1 MTAAPFPPTMGRAG
15 GPDRQGNDRRAHQK
29 GHGLSGHIGIAG
41 VSPEGAALFCQA
53 LTRQLSRQAG
63 DGIGPNA
70 WPRVT
75 MHNEPFGL
83 YLDALRERDWMRV
96 GALLRR
102 SADKLA
108 GCGATFCLTPDNA
121 VQHGI
126 HVAEVGSPIPWVTMP
141 ELVADALVEAGCRT
155 VGIIGT
161 KMVTTGSTYQTMLGL
176 RGVQLLAPE
185 LDEIDDLDGIIFNEL
200 IYGRRRA
207 ESQSRVLT
215 IVRHFADRGCEGVIL
230 GCSEAPLVITP
241 DNSPIAVFDAAEILA
256 MGAIVRAVRG

>member
-1 MTAAPFPPTMGRAG
+1 
-15 GPDRQGNDRRAHQK
+15 
-29 GHGLSGHIGIAG
+29 
-41 VSPEGAALFCQA
+41 
-53 LTRQLSRQAG
+53 
-63 DGIGPNA
+63 
-70 WPRVT
+70 VT
-75 MHNEPFGL
+75 LHNEPFGL
-83 YLDALRERDWMRV
+83 YLDAIQERDWMRV

-108 GCGATFCLTPDNA
+108 GCGATFCVTPDNA

-126 HVAEVGSPIPWVTMP
+126 HVAEVGSPSPWVTIP

-185 LDEIDDLDGIIFNEL
+185 TVEIDDLDRIIFKEL
-200 IYGRRRA
+200 IYGLRRP
-207 ESQSRVLT
+207 ESQTRVLE
-215 IVRHFADRGCEGVIL
+215 IVRRFADRGCEGVIL

-241 DNSPIAVFDAAEILA
+241 EISPISVYDAAEILA
-256 MGAIVRAVRG
+256 IGAVARAVRG

>member
-1 MTAAPFPPTMGRAG
+1 M
-15 GPDRQGNDRRAHQK
+15 
-29 GHGLSGHIGIAG
+29 SGHIGIAG
-41 VSPEGAALFCQA
+41 VSPEGAALFYQS
-53 LTRQLSRQAG
+53 LNRQLAESG
-63 DGIGPNA
+63 HDPKG

-75 MHNEPFGL
+75 LHNEPFGL
-83 YLDALRERDWMRV
+83 YIQALQERDWMRV

-126 HVAEVGSPIPWVTMP
+126 HVAEVGSPIPWITMP
-141 ELVADALVEAGCRT
+141 DLIADALVAAECTT

-161 KMVTTGSTYQTMLGL
+161 RLVTTGSTYQTTLGL

-185 LDEIDDLDGIIFNEL
+185 TDEIDDLDQIIFREL
-200 IYGRRRA
+200 IFGRCSPHSKNRA
-207 ESQSRVLT
+207 LA
-215 IVRHFADRGCEGVIL
+215 IVQHFADRGCEGVIL

-241 DNSPIAVFDAAEILA
+241 ENSPIAVFDAAQILA
-256 MGAIVRAVRG
+256 AGAVRRSVRS

>member
-1 MTAAPFPPTMGRAG
+1 M
-15 GPDRQGNDRRAHQK
+15 
-29 GHGLSGHIGIAG
+29 SGHIGIAG
-41 VSPEGAALFCQA
+41 VSPEGAALFFQSVNRRLA
-53 LTRQLSRQAG
+53 ETGRDSR
-63 DGIGPNA
+63 A

-75 MHNEPFGL
+75 LHNEPFGL

-126 HVAEVGSPIPWVTMP
+126 HVAEVGSPIPWVSMP
-141 ELVADALVEAGCRT
+141 DLIADALVGAGCKT

-161 KMVTTGSTYQTMLGL
+161 KLVTTGSTYQTMLGL

-185 LDEIDDLDGIIFNEL
+185 QEEVDDLDAIIFREL
-200 IYGRRRA
+200 IYGRCCG
-207 ESQSRVLT
+207 QSRERVLS
-215 IVRHFADRGCEGVIL
+215 VVKHFQSRGCEGVIL

-241 DNSPIAVFDAAEILA
+241 DNSPLQVFDAAQILA
-256 MGAIVRAVRG
+256 VGAVERAAN

>member
-1 MTAAPFPPTMGRAG
+1 M
-15 GPDRQGNDRRAHQK
+15 
-29 GHGLSGHIGIAG
+29 SGHIGIAG

-53 LTRQLSRQAG
+53 LTRQLALGARNG
-63 DGIGPNA
+63 VDPKT

-126 HVAEVGSPIPWVTMP
+126 HVAEVGSPIPWVSMP
-141 ELVADALVEAGCRT
+141 ELVADALVAAGCQT

-176 RGVQLLAPE
+176 RGVQLLVPETSEIDE
-185 LDEIDDLDGIIFNEL
+185 LDRIIFEEL
-200 IYGRRRA
+200 IYGQRRP
-207 ESQSRVLT
+207 ESQKRAVR
-215 IVRHFADRGCEGVIL
+215 IVESFAARGCEGVIL

-241 DNSPIAVFDAAEILA
+241 DNSPIALFDAAEILA
-256 MGAIVRAVRG
+256 AGAVARAMDN

>member
-1 MTAAPFPPTMGRAG
+1 V
-15 GPDRQGNDRRAHQK
+15 
-29 GHGLSGHIGIAG
+29 SGHIGIVG
-41 VSPEGAALFCQA
+41 VSPEGAALFCQS
-53 LTRQLSRQAG
+53 LNRQLVHARQ
-63 DGIGPNA
+63 DPLH

-75 MHNEPFGL
+75 LHSEPFGL
-83 YLDALRERDWMRV
+83 YIQALQERDWMRV

-126 HVAEVGSPIPWVTMP
+126 HVAEVGSAVPWITMP
-141 ELVADALVEAGCRT
+141 DLVGEAMVQAGCAT

-161 KMVTTGSTYQTMLGL
+161 RLVTTGSTYQTTLGL
-176 RGVQLLAPE
+176 RGIHLLAPE
-185 LDEIDDLDGIIFNEL
+185 LDEVDDLERIIFNEL
-200 IYGRRRA
+200 IYGVC
-207 ESQSRVLT
+207 SQPSQQRVLT

-241 DNSPIAVFDAAEILA
+241 DNSPIAVFDAAQILA
-256 MGAIVRAVRG
+256 AGAMERALRS

>member
-1 MTAAPFPPTMGRAG
+1 
-15 GPDRQGNDRRAHQK
+15 
-29 GHGLSGHIGIAG
+29 LSGHIGIAG

-53 LTRQLSRQAG
+53 LTRQLADCSRG
-63 DGIGPNA
+63 GVEPRM
-70 WPRVT
+70 WPRIT
-75 MHNEPFGL
+75 LHQEPFGL
-83 YLDALRERDWMRV
+83 YLDALHERDWMRV

-126 HVAEVGSPIPWVTMP
+126 HVAEVGSPIPWVTIP
-141 ELVADALVEAGCRT
+141 ELVADALVKAGCRT

-185 LDEIDDLDGIIFNEL
+185 SDQIDDLDRIIFTEL
-200 IYGRRRA
+200 IYGQRRTQ
-207 ESQSRVLT
+207 SQVRVLE
-215 IVRHFADRGCEGVIL
+215 IVKHFAARGCEGVIL
-230 GCSEAPLVITP
+230 GCSEAPLVLTP
-241 DNSPIAVFDAAEILA
+241 ENSPISVFDAGEILA
-256 MGAIVRAVRG
+256 VGAVGRALRDC

>member
-1 MTAAPFPPTMGRAG
+1 MMRAG
-15 GPDRQGNDRRAHQK
+15 RPGLGPCRK
-29 GHGLSGHIGIAG
+29 GLRVSGHIGIAG

-53 LTRQLSRQAG
+53 LTRQLALTARTG
-63 DGIGPNA
+63 VDPKA

-108 GCGATFCLTPDNA
+108 GCGADFCLTPDNA

-126 HVAEVGSPIPWVTMP
+126 HVAEVGSPIPWLSMP
-141 ELVADALVEAGCRT
+141 ELVADALVSAGCRT

-176 RGVQLLAPE
+176 RGVQLLVPEGSEIDE
-185 LDEIDDLDGIIFNEL
+185 LDRIIFEEL
-200 IYGRRRA
+200 IYGTRRP
-207 ESQSRVLT
+207 ESQKRAVR
-215 IVRHFADRGCEGVIL
+215 IVEQFAGRGCDGVIL

-241 DNSPIAVFDAAEILA
+241 DNSPIALFDAAEILA
-256 MGAIVRAVRG
+256 AGAVARALAG

>member
-1 MTAAPFPPTMGRAG
+1 M
-15 GPDRQGNDRRAHQK
+15 
-29 GHGLSGHIGIAG
+29 SGHIGIAG

-53 LTRQLSRQAG
+53 LTRQLARQAQKG
-63 DGIGPNA
+63 LDPRE

-75 MHNEPFGL
+75 LHNEPFGL
-83 YLDALRERDWMRV
+83 YLDAIQERDWMRV

-108 GCGATFCLTPDNA
+108 GCGASFCVTPDNA

-126 HVAEVGSPIPWVTMP
+126 HVAEVGSPIPWVTIP

-185 LDEIDDLDGIIFNEL
+185 EVEIDDLDRIIFSEL
-200 IYGRRRA
+200 IYGLRRP
-207 ESQSRVLT
+207 ESQARVLE
-215 IVRHFADRGCEGVIL
+215 IVRRFADRGCEGVIL

-241 DNSPIAVFDAAEILA
+241 EISPISVYDAAEILA
-256 MGAIVRAVRG
+256 LGAIARAVRG

>member
-1 MTAAPFPPTMGRAG
+1 V
-15 GPDRQGNDRRAHQK
+15 
-29 GHGLSGHIGIAG
+29 SGHIGIAG

-53 LTRQLSRQAG
+53 LTRQLARQAQKG
-63 DGIGPNA
+63 LDPRE

-75 MHNEPFGL
+75 LHNEPFGL
-83 YLDALRERDWMRV
+83 YLDAIQERDWMRV

-108 GCGATFCLTPDNA
+108 GCGASFCVTPDNA

-126 HVAEVGSPIPWVTMP
+126 HVAEVGSPIPWVTIP

-185 LDEIDDLDGIIFNEL
+185 EVEIDDLDRIIFSEL
-200 IYGRRRA
+200 IYGLRRP
-207 ESQSRVLT
+207 ESQARVLE
-215 IVRHFADRGCEGVIL
+215 IVRRFADRGCEGVIL

-241 DNSPIAVFDAAEILA
+241 EISPISVYDAAEILA
-256 MGAIVRAVRG
+256 LGAIARAVRG